1 MQRGTGLSE
10 LLPHETPSLSQYL
23 RTSKLFG
30 AKFATRYRVGLRS
43 VITGGMKYRYPW
55 VMHTHYEAGVEVPDT
70 ALTKTRQE
78 LDEAAFGAVKGPA
91 ATAAESE
98 QYEVVEV
105 TPLYGLHNP
114 WY

>member
-1 MQRGTGLSE
+1 
-10 LLPHETPSLSQYL
+10 L
-23 RTSKLFG
+23 RTDRIFG
-30 AKFATRYRVGLRS
+30 ARFATRYRIGLRS

-55 VMHTHYEAGVEVPDT
+55 VLHTHYEAGVEVPDT
-70 ALTKTRQE
+70 ELTKTRRE
-78 LDEAAFGAVKGPA
+78 LDEAAVGAVKGPA

-105 TPLYGLHNP
+105 TPLYGLYNP